1 MEGGKE
7 GGGEGWR
14 EGEREGG
21 MEGREERV
29 IIIMTETTTV
39 IQVSDDATKKVNHIE
54 YRNNRH
60 DHK

>member
-1 MEGGKE
+1 
-7 GGGEGWR
+7 
-14 EGEREGG
+14 

-29 IIIMTETTTV
+29 IIIMTETATV

-60 DHK
+60 DHKNES